1 MNSIIKRV
9 TLITIG
15 LFLTNFSAAAQES
28 KVKEKDVPQAVIDA
42 FKSAYPNAT
51 IRGYAREKEHGKLF
65 YEIESKEGPT
75 MRDILYNPDGTVA
88 EIEETVAARDLPAA
102 AQQLMQSKYPNAV
115 VSKAEKVTRSDKIEY
130 EVIAKHGKKRI
141 NLVFD
146 ADGRVLK

>member
-9 TLITIG
+9 TLIAIG

-65 YEIESKEGPT
+65 YEIESKEGP
-75 MRDILYNPDGTVA
+75 
-88 EIEETVAARDLPAA
+88 
-102 AQQLMQSKYPNAV
+102 K
-115 VSKAEKVTRSDKIEY
+115 
-130 EVIAKHGKKRI
+130 
-141 NLVFD
+141 
-146 ADGRVLK
+146 